1 MFVCPVCVHR
11 ADSKGCCLWNS
22 LYFQGIFTRQ
32 GLAGQG
38 SQLSL
43 GAVQVSSPSCGSRLL
58 RLMDGLGSR
67 LSTGLCWYVFGL
79 PLVLILRTSSTC
91 QGIFQG
97 ITGSSS
103 CQI

>member
-1 MFVCPVCVHR
+1 M
-11 ADSKGCCLWNS
+11 
-22 LYFQGIFTRQ
+22 
-32 GLAGQG
+32 G
-38 SQLSL
+38 S
-43 GAVQVSSPSCGSRLL
+43 

-79 PLVLILRTSSTC
+79 LLVLILRTSSTC